1 VSERPNRDTPAGR
14 AFLDLQNLA
23 RKQRR
28 PTDELHQLYALEGFL
43 TRLVA
48 SPHADKFI
56 LKGGVLLAA
65 YDTRRP
71 TRDVDMRAH
80 ALTNDADTIL
90 KVVEE
95 IAAQPS
101 NDGLQFDA
109 ASATAEVIRD
119 QDEYTGVRV
128 TLTGRLSAA
137 RITMHVD
144 VNVGDPIWPAPNPV
158 ALPRLLGGHIDIDG
172 YPLVMVLAEKLVTA
186 IQRGAANTRWRDFTD
201 TYLLASRHPISGAD
215 LHQSINIVAS
225 HRQAELR
232 PLVDVLAGFAE
243 IAQDRWTTWRR
254 RQRLDDRLPESFS
267 DVLASIIAFADPVI
281 DGQARAATWDPTA
294 MTWQLTR

>member
-48 SPHADKFI
+48 SPHADKFV

-71 TRDVDMRAH
+71 TRDVDMQAH

-137 RITMHVD
+137 RITMHID

-201 TYLLASRHPISGAD
+201 IYLLASRHPISGAY
-215 LHQSINIVAS
+215 LHQSMNIVAS

-267 DVLASIIAFADPVI
+267 DVLAFIIAFADPVI

-294 MTWQLTR
+294 MTWQLAS

>member
-14 AFLDLQNLA
+14 AFLDLQKLA

-48 SPHADKFI
+48 SPHADKFV

-71 TRDVDMRAH
+71 TRDVDMQAH

-137 RITMHVD
+137 RITMHID

-201 TYLLASRHPISGAD
+201 IYLLASRHPISGAY
-215 LHQSINIVAS
+215 LHQSMNIVAS

-267 DVLASIIAFADPVI
+267 DVLAFIIAFADPVI

-294 MTWQLTR
+294 MTWQLAS

>member
-1 VSERPNRDTPAGR
+1 VSEGPNRDTPAGR
-14 AFLDLQNLA
+14 AYLDLQNLA

-48 SPHADKFI
+48 SPHADKFV

-71 TRDVDMRAH
+71 TRDVDMQAH
-80 ALTNDADTIL
+80 ALTNGADTIL

-101 NDGLQFDA
+101 IDGLQFDA

-137 RITMHVD
+137 RITMHID

-201 TYLLASRHPISGAD
+201 IYLLASRHPISGAD
-215 LHQSINIVAS
+215 LYQSMNIVAS

-267 DVLASIIAFADPVI
+267 DVLAFIIAFADPVI

-294 MTWQLTR
+294 MTWQLAS

>member
-14 AFLDLQNLA
+14 AYLDLQNLA

-48 SPHADKFI
+48 SPHADKFV

-71 TRDVDMRAH
+71 TRDVDMQAH
-80 ALTNDADTIL
+80 ALTNGADTIL

-137 RITMHVD
+137 RITMHID

-201 TYLLASRHPISGAD
+201 IYLLASRHPISGAD
-215 LHQSINIVAS
+215 LHQSMNIVAS

-267 DVLASIIAFADPVI
+267 DVLAFIIAFADPVI

-294 MTWQLTR
+294 MTWQLAS